1 MIRVL
6 FVCLGNIC
14 RSPTAEAVMQ
24 AKIADAGLED
34 QISCDSAG
42 TIGYHAG
49 EAADSRMREHGSR
62 RGYQLLS
69 RSRKVTPEDFED
81 FDLIFAMDDDN
92 QRDLLALAGPHGD
105 KVRRIVDCC
114 TRHRADA
121 VPDPYYG
128 GAAGFEQVL
137 DLLEDAC
144 ENLLDELR
152 QSLHD

>member
-1 MIRVL
+1 MTRLL

-49 EAADSRMREHGSR
+49 DRADARMREHGSR
-62 RGYQLLS
+62 RGYNLLS
-69 RSRKVTPEDFED
+69 RSRKVRAEDFEA
-81 FDLIFAMDDDN
+81 FDHIFAMDDDN
-92 QRDLLALAGPHGD
+92 LHDLLKFAGPQRD
-105 KVRRIVDCC
+105 KVRRMVDCC
-114 TRHRADA
+114 TRHSANS

-144 ENLLDELR
+144 DNLLAELR
-152 QSLHD
+152 SSLAN

>member
-1 MIRVL
+1 MTRVL

-24 AKIADAGLED
+24 AKIKDAGLED

-49 EAADSRMREHGSR
+49 DPADSRMRQHGSR
-62 RGYQLLS
+62 RGYDLLS
-69 RSRKVTPEDFED
+69 RSRKVTASDFET

-92 QRDLLALAGPHGD
+92 LRDLLKLAGPHRD
-105 KVRRIVDCC
+105 KVRRMVDCC
-114 TRHRADA
+114 SAHDASA

-128 GAAGFEQVL
+128 GAAGFEHVL

-144 ENLLDELR
+144 DNLVDELR
-152 QSLHD
+152 K